1 LIIQTPE
8 ELEKDLNSADLR
20 QVYLV
25 LGPEQF
31 QCSHAV
37 DLLKSKALSPASIAF
52 DYSEF
57 CAGEDPIDEIIKAVN
72 TYPML
77 SKKRVALVSSAEKL
91 SDGEQEKLLES
102 LKGLSHRGMLILLA
116 EDLDHRKKLYK
127 TIRETGCVAEF
138 AKLKGYALERWAETY
153 VQRAGYRI
161 SAASMKKILDLTGA
175 DLLNLSTELEK
186 LMLFSGTQKTIPDSS
201 IEDLVRES
209 RQHRIF
215 DLIDAIALRDRTGAL
230 RLLENL
236 ISGGESP
243 IAIVALMARHCR
255 QILVA
260 KDYLRQQMDSR
271 EIAAKAQVLPFLAD
285 KFMRQ
290 VRSADAAAIQEMYIR
305 IADIDRR
312 LKSSSA
318 DGRLLLEQII
328 CILV

>member
-1 LIIQTPE
+1 LIIQTLE
-8 ELEKDLNSADLR
+8 ELDHDLKSADLR

-31 QCSHAV
+31 QCRQAV
-37 DLLKSKALSPASIAF
+37 DLLKGKALSPASIAF

-57 CAGEDPIDEIIKAVN
+57 YAGEDPVDEIIKTLN

-77 SKKRVALVSSAEKL
+77 SKKRVVVVASAEEL
-91 SDGEQEKLLES
+91 SDSEQETLLES
-102 LKGLSHRGMLILLA
+102 IKELSPRGMLILLA
-116 EDLDHRKKLYK
+116 EDLDHRKRLYK
-127 TIRETGCVAEF
+127 NIRDKGCVAEF
-138 AKLKGYALERWAETY
+138 ARLKGYALERWAEAY

-161 SAASMKKILDLTGA
+161 SSASMKKILDLAGA
-175 DLLNLSTELEK
+175 DLQNLSTELEK
-186 LMLFSGTQKTIPDSS
+186 LMLFSGEQKTISDSA

-215 DLIDAIALRDRTGAL
+215 DLIDAIAAKDRTGAL

-243 IAIVALMARHCR
+243 IAMVALMARHCR

-260 KDYLRQQMDSR
+260 KDYLRQKMDSR
-271 EIAAKAQVLPFLAD
+271 EIAARVQVLPFLAD

-328 CILV
+328 CIIV

>member
-1 LIIQTPE
+1 LIIQTLE
-8 ELEKDLNSADLR
+8 ELDNDLKSADLR

-25 LGPEQF
+25 LGPEHF
-31 QCSHAV
+31 QCRKAV
-37 DLLKSKALSPASIAF
+37 DLLKCKAVSPVSIAF

-57 CAGEDPIDEIIKAVN
+57 YAGEDPVDEIIKAVN

-77 SKKRVALVSSAEKL
+77 SKRRVVLINSAEKL
-91 SDGEQEKLLES
+91 NESEQETLLDS
-102 LKGLSHRGMLILLA
+102 LKELSSRGTLILLA

-127 TIRETGCVAEF
+127 SIRETGCVVEF
-138 AKLKGYALERWAETY
+138 AKLKGFALERWAESY

-161 SAASMKKILDLTGA
+161 SPAAMKKILDLTGA
-175 DLLNLSTELEK
+175 DLQNLSTELEK
-186 LMLFSGTQKTIPDSS
+186 LMLFSGKQKTIPDSAV
-201 IEDLVRES
+201 ENLVRES

-215 DLIDAIALRDRTGAL
+215 DLIDAIAVRDRTNAL
-230 RLLENL
+230 RLLDNL
-236 ISGGESP
+236 ISAGESP
-243 IAIVALMARHCR
+243 IAMVALMARHCR
-255 QILVA
+255 QILIA
-260 KDYLRQQMDSR
+260 KDYLRQKMDSR
-271 EIAAKAQVLPFLAD
+271 EIAARVQVLPFLAD

-318 DGRLLLEQII
+318 DGRLLLEQVI